1 MSSVLELDDVSH
13 SFGARVALDHFSIA
27 VDPGE
32 VVAMIGFNGAGKTTA
47 MRVLA
52 GRLRPRSGTPSLF
65 GRSPDDLL
73 EHTAHRFGQLIDA
86 PLAHPDLSVTENI
99 RSAARLH
106 GLDRAAAA
114 RATTTAV
121 GQLALE
127 PWADTRSRGLSQ
139 GNRQRLGIACAT
151 VHSPEA
157 VVLDEPTSALDP
169 RGVVVVRDLIR
180 ECAARGAA
188 ILVSSHHLDEVS
200 RVADRIV
207 VVHDG
212 RVVGGLEPGGT
223 DLERRFFDVVH
234 DADSRAHAREAD
246 TSVGDG
252 SPVTPA
258 VGAEH
263 LSRGH
268 ASPRRS
274 GITPSDPEPTS

>member
-1 MSSVLELDDVSH
+1 MTPVLELDHVSH
-13 SFGARVALDHFSIA
+13 SFGARVALDGFSIA
-27 VDPGE
+27 VHPGE

-52 GRLRPRSGTPSLF
+52 GRLRPGSGTPKLF
-65 GRSPDDLL
+65 SHDPRDLP
-73 EHTAHRFGQLIDA
+73 EHAARRFGHLVDA
-86 PLAHPDLSVTENI
+86 PLAHPDLTVTENI

-106 GLDRAAAA
+106 GLDRTAADQ
-114 RATTTAV
+114 ATTTAV
-121 GQLALE
+121 GHLALE
-127 PWADTRSRGLSQ
+127 PWADARSRTLSQ

-180 ECAARGAA
+180 ELAARGAA

-200 RVADRIV
+200 RMADRIV

-212 RVVGGLEPGGT
+212 RVVGELEPGGT

-234 DADSRAHAREAD
+234 DADTHSH
-246 TSVGDG
+246 
-252 SPVTPA
+252 
-258 VGAEH
+258 
-263 LSRGH
+263 
-268 ASPRRS
+268 
-274 GITPSDPEPTS
+274 PEPAP